1 MSNIFDNTYRKINL
15 NDIEIDLNDYF
26 ISSISMEHDTERI
39 YIGWMD
45 TIGRDIVVNHR
56 LTIKNDY
63 FEFEILYL
71 DNRDKK
77 EILYLFDIF
86 KQLTKYE
93 IDFRHY
99 DELQKV
105 IEDKYYSDIYK
116 CNEKWKEYDNKKWKI
131 CEEIE
136 SILRHLQDEFYI
148 ESDIEFNKEYSS
160 KKFTIGLQKRH

>member
-15 NDIEIDLNDYF
+15 NDMEICLRDYRIKH
-26 ISSISMEHDTERI
+26 ISVLSDTDTY
-39 YIGWMD
+39 YINGLV
-45 TIGRDIVVNHR
+45 GRTVCYNHR
-56 LTIKNDY
+56 IVIRNDY
-63 FEFEILYL
+63 FEFEILYYE
-71 DNRDKK
+71 NRDDK
-77 EILYLFDIF
+77 EILDLFDIF

-136 SILRHLQDEFYI
+136 SILRHLQDDFYI

-160 KKFTIGLQKRH
+160 KKFTIGLQKMS

>member
-1 MSNIFDNTYRKINL
+1 MSNINFNSKINL
-15 NDIEIDLNDYF
+15 PMIGDIDLNDYY
-26 ISSISMEHDTERI
+26 INYISMEHNTDTY
-39 YIGWMD
+39 YIHNLVGK
-45 TIGRDIVVNHR
+45 TVAYNHR
-56 LTIKNDY
+56 VIIENDY
-63 FEFEILYL
+63 FEFEILYIE
-71 DNRDKK
+71 NRSDK

-105 IEDKYYSDIYK
+105 IEDEYYSDIYK

-131 CEEIE
+131 YEEIKNT
-136 SILRHLQDEFYI
+136 LKNLQNEFYT

-160 KKFTIGLQKRH
+160 MKITSGLQK